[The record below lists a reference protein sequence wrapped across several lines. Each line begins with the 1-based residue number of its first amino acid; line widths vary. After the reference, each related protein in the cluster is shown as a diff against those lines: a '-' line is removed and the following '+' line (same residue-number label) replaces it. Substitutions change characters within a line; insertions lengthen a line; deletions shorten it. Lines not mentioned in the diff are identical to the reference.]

1 MKGFVL
7 KYALPLLILSVA
19 IHQFYMVYQN
29 RLTRWKGGGFGMYSE
44 MHALTREVWIGKE
57 DSMWLASN
65 PKVTKREVANKAN
78 RLRFM
83 PNKNKL
89 FLFATYAAKQYGYD
103 SILVQVW
110 EPILNPENNTLSRK
124 LISELQYAGK
134 P

>member
-1 MKGFVL
+1 MKGLVL

-44 MHALTREVWIGKE
+44 MHALTREVWIGKA

-65 PKVTKREVANKAN
+65 PKVTKKEVANKAN

-89 FLFATYAAKQYGYD
+89 LQFASYAAKQYGYD

-124 LISELQYAGK
+124 LISELKYAGK